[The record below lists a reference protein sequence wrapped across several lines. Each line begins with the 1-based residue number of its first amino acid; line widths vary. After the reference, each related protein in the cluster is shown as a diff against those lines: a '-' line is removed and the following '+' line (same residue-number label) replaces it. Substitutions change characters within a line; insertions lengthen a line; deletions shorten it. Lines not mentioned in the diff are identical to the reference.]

1 MIKIQKTTD
10 CCGCS
15 ACAEICPKQC
25 ISLDVD
31 YEGFWYP
38 QINSSICIDC
48 HLCESVCPV
57 LNPGVEHKP
66 LHVYAAIN
74 KNDEIRA
81 RSASGGV
88 YLRLLQKKLLTREEL
103 YLVLN
108 LIEIGML
115 FLDILKQKKDWKS
128 FAVLN
133 MSKLG
138 WERAI
143 EKLNAS

>member
-66 LHVYAAIN
+66 LQLIKMMKFEHEVHLV
-74 KNDEIRA
+74 
-81 RSASGGV
+81 V

>member
-1 MIKIQKTTD
+1 MMKF
-10 CCGCS
+10 
-15 ACAEICPKQC
+15 EHE
-25 ISLDVD
+25 V
-31 YEGFWYP
+31 
-38 QINSSICIDC
+38 
-48 HLCESVCPV
+48 HLV
-57 LNPGVEHKP
+57 
-66 LHVYAAIN
+66 
-74 KNDEIRA
+74 
-81 RSASGGV
+81 V

>member
-74 KNDEIRA
+74 KMMKFEHEVHLV
-81 RSASGGV
+81 V

>member
-1 MIKIQKTTD
+1 MLQLIKMMKF
-10 CCGCS
+10 
-15 ACAEICPKQC
+15 EHE
-25 ISLDVD
+25 V
-31 YEGFWYP
+31 
-38 QINSSICIDC
+38 
-48 HLCESVCPV
+48 HLV
-57 LNPGVEHKP
+57 
-66 LHVYAAIN
+66 
-74 KNDEIRA
+74 
-81 RSASGGV
+81 V

>member
-66 LHVYAAIN
+66 RYMYMLQLIKMMKFEHEVHLV
-74 KNDEIRA
+74 
-81 RSASGGV
+81 V

>member
-1 MIKIQKTTD
+1 M
-10 CCGCS
+10 
-15 ACAEICPKQC
+15 
-25 ISLDVD
+25 DVD

-48 HLCESVCPV
+48 HLCESVCPCFES
-57 LNPGVEHKP
+57 GVEHKP

-88 YLRLLQKKLLTREEL
+88 FTIIAEKLLTREEL

-115 FLDILKQKKDWKS
+115 FLDILKQKEGLEEFRRSKYVQAWVGESYREVKR
-128 FAVLN
+128 FLKEGKKVLLQVFLV
-133 MSKLG
+133 K
-138 WERAI
+138 
-143 EKLNAS
+143 

>member
-88 YLRLLQKKLLTREEL
+88 FTIIAEKVIDEGGV
-103 YLVLN
+103 VLECYFW
-108 LIEIGML
+108 IY
-115 FLDILKQKKDWKS
+115 
-128 FAVLN
+128 
-133 MSKLG
+133 
-138 WERAI
+138 
-143 EKLNAS
+143 